1 MAVRLTNK
9 QRKLFEA
16 NISFD
21 DERTDDDVFLDEVVN
36 FFTWFRDELADS
48 LKFAK
53 DTLVKLLSLSVA
65 EFITLAIE
73 IAEEQA

>member
-1 MAVRLTNK
+1 MAIRLTK
-9 QRKLFEA
+9 SQRKLVEA

-21 DERTDDDVFLDEVVN
+21 DKRTEDDIFLDEVVN

-48 LKFAK
+48 LNFAK
-53 DTLVKLLSLSVA
+53 KQLVKLLSLSVA

-73 IAEEQA
+73 IADEQA